1 MSSPQI
7 RIIIADDH
15 KMIRE
20 SWKELLENNSRFKVI
35 ADCKNGEEAV
45 AKARELLPDILL
57 VDINMSPGNG
67 FDVARQVLRDV
78 PSVKVIGMSVN
89 NQPKYAIKMIE
100 LGARGYLTKTSSW
113 EEINE
118 GIKKVYDG
126 TIYICEEVR
135 KHIPSTE

>member
-1 MSSPQI
+1 
-7 RIIIADDH
+7 
-15 KMIRE
+15 
-20 SWKELLENNSRFKVI
+20 
-35 ADCKNGEEAV
+35 
-45 AKARELLPDILL
+45 
-57 VDINMSPGNG
+57 
-67 FDVARQVLRDV
+67 LRDV

-135 KHIPSTE
+135 KHIPSAE